1 MSNEWKGACLA
12 VLAALSLSA
21 TAQDKSAA
29 ELRAEK
35 REAHKNELEAK
46 KAERLA
52 AAANKRIARE
62 EAAADRKEKALA
74 DRTARSEENE
84 AQRAAA
90 KAEASRVKA
99 ADDASNAAQAH
110 APKDQ
115 GIANPLHEKH
125 VGKIVFTRSDVSL
138 EALTEANFVS
148 AFTLGERIYFRVYM
162 KESGVRALRPLVDA
176 SISANVIGNGA
187 RYAWRFSVD
196 EKVIEPEVTRWGTI
210 SDWTKFT
217 TWRGQFLAE
226 QANLPGTA
234 AFREVV
240 ARAYSKGLL
249 KPGNHQIKVEV
260 SPRLPMGDGKPEVLG
275 PVVARGEF
283 SLEVNPKSLRR
294 GSDLV
299 CPIKPSAMKDAAL
312 ERSVLDLAKR
322 TWNASGHNPVSAHI
336 LNDQWQ
342 ILRHPVSGIVTRR
355 TIAAQIQSKGT
366 EFCTVQGYHYAQNH
380 DGSAFRGGE
389 FHGAESRHTYVPCS
403 CLE

>member
-1 MSNEWKGACLA
+1 LA
-12 VLAALSLSA
+12 AVAALSLGA
-21 TAQDKSAA
+21 TAQDKTAA

-35 REAHKNELEAK
+35 REAYKSEQEAK
-46 KAERLA
+46 KAERQA

-62 EAAADRKEKALA
+62 EAAAERKEKMAA
-74 DRTARSEENE
+74 DRASRGEENE

-90 KAEASRVKA
+90 KAETSRVKA
-99 ADDASNAAQAH
+99 ADDANSAAQAH
-110 APKDQ
+110 SQKDQ
-115 GIANPLHEKH
+115 GITSPLHEKN
-125 VGKIVFTRSDVSL
+125 VGKIVFTRSDTSL
-138 EALTEANFVS
+138 EALTEATFVN

-176 SISANVIGNGA
+176 TVSANLIGNGA

-196 EKVIEPEVTRWGTI
+196 GKFIDPEVARWGTI
-210 SDWTKFT
+210 GDWTKFT

-234 AFREVV
+234 AFREVL
-240 ARAYSKGLL
+240 ARAYSKGWL

-260 SPRLPMGDGKPEVLG
+260 APRLPMGDGKLEVLG

-283 SLEVNPKSLRR
+283 SLDVNPKSLRR
-294 GSDLV
+294 ENDLV
-299 CPIKPSAMKDAAL
+299 CPIKPSAMKDATL

-322 TWNASGHNPVSAHI
+322 TWNASGHSPVSAQI

-355 TIAAQIQSKGT
+355 SIAAQILSKGA
-366 EFCTVQGYHYAQNH
+366 EFCTVQGYQYAQNH
-380 DGSAFRGGE
+380 DGSGFRGGE
-389 FHGAESRHTYVPCS
+389 FHGAESKHTYLPCS